1 MLRNLKRHMD
11 RNTFSLVSR
20 YYGLKRIF
28 DRIDMDEVINKC
40 KRKGLNKYKK
50 DYNREGDLLSIVGMH
65 IYGMGS
71 VDELHGALSSSQA
84 LSYSCNFLK
93 GAPSRSQMSRDINSM
108 DLEFVIRVFD
118 EVRRTAKRLGV
129 YKETEHSDVLNE
141 LKELGDYLL
150 ISTDASVL
158 ILNKGLFPFLR
169 KGYCTLTRKQ
179 EYGMKIHVGYCI
191 NADATTA
198 LEITDADVH
207 ETNKFEAIVTQTI
220 RACGTTKLVIVMDKG
235 YYDHQRF
242 QFLCD
247 AGIYFVT
254 PRKKYSLNKAV
265 LYPDEDVEKTVK
277 DKRIVDGFIKLNG
290 MKTRLRWIRVY
301 EEGKDEPFE
310 LLTNIF
316 DCPVETVIAIYGERW
331 PIELL
336 FKDVKQNFGLRQP
349 IGRTLNALLFH
360 IYAVFIAYIVLQIL
374 RYLLG
379 GEYTGL
385 SMLKF
390 RRELQ
395 YSDALRVIIP
405 KPPPNEDQTIEIGI
419 PIVSPLFQC
428 ELSVFLAVTPPLMCV
443 YCEFRLEIV
452 YYCSFCYLSMIS
464 LRSPAPKNPFLSPK
478 LIYT

>member
-1 MLRNLKRHMD
+1 MLRNLEQHID

-28 DRIDMDEVINKC
+28 DRIDMDEIINKC
-40 KRKGLNKYKK
+40 KREGLNKYKK

-65 IYGMGS
+65 IYDMGS
-71 VDELHGALSSSQA
+71 VDELHDALSSSQA
-84 LSYSCNFLK
+84 LSCSCNFLK

-108 DLEFVIRVFD
+108 DLEFVIKVFD
-118 EVRRTAKRLGV
+118 EVRRTAKKWGV
-129 YKETEHSDVLNE
+129 YKETEHSEALNE

-158 ILNKGLFPFLR
+158 ILNKGLFPFL
-169 KGYCTLTRKQ
+169 KMGHCSLTGKQ
-179 EYGMKIHVGYCI
+179 EYGMKIHVSHCI

-198 LEITDADVH
+198 LEVTDADVH
-207 ETNKFEAIVTQTI
+207 ETNKFEALITQTI
-220 RACGTTKLVIVMDKG
+220 RACGTIKLVVVMDKG
-235 YYDHQRF
+235 YYDHERF

-254 PRKKYSLNKAV
+254 PRKKYSLKKAV
-265 LYPDEDVEKTVK
+265 LYPDEDIEKTIV
-277 DKRIVDGFIKLNG
+277 DKRVVDGFIKLNG
-290 MKTRLRWIRVY
+290 MKTRLRWIRIY
-301 EEGKDEPFE
+301 EEGKEEPFE

-316 DCPVETVIAIYGERW
+316 DSPVEVIIAIYGERW

-349 IGRTLNALLFH
+349 IGRTSNAVLFH
-360 IYAVFIAYIVLQIL
+360 IYAVFIAYLVLQIL
-374 RYLLG
+374 RHLLG

-395 YSDALRVIIP
+395 YSDAFRIIMP
-405 KPPPNEDQTIEIGI
+405 KPPPDGDQTLENGTS
-419 PIVSPLFQC
+419 IVSPLFYC
-428 ELSVFLAVTPPLMCV
+428 ELFYFFVVMSCLMYSYRV
-443 YCEFRLEIV
+443 
-452 YYCSFCYLSMIS
+452 IS
-464 LRSPAPKNPFLSPK
+464 LKKGTITFSINPL
-478 LIYT
+478 

>member
-1 MLRNLKRHMD
+1 MLRDLKQHID

-28 DRIDMDEVINKC
+28 DRIDMDEIINKC
-40 KRKGLNKYKK
+40 KREGLNKYKK

-65 IYGMGS
+65 IYDMGS
-71 VDELHGALSSSQA
+71 VDELHDALSSNQA
-84 LSYSCNFLK
+84 LSCSCNFLK

-108 DLEFVIRVFD
+108 DLEFVIKVFD

-129 YKETEHSDVLNE
+129 YKETEHSEVINE

-150 ISTDASVL
+150 ISTDSSVL
-158 ILNKGLFPFLR
+158 ILNKSLFPFL
-169 KGYCTLTRKQ
+169 KIGHCTLTGKQ
-179 EYGMKIHVGYCI
+179 EYGMKIHVGHCI

-198 LEITDADVH
+198 LEVTNADVH
-207 ETNKFEAIVTQTI
+207 ETNKFEALITQTI
-220 RACGTTKLVIVMDKG
+220 QVCGTIKLIIVMDKG

-254 PRKKYSLNKAV
+254 PRKKYSLKKAV
-265 LYPDEDVEKTVK
+265 LYPDEDVEKIIE
-277 DKRIVDGFIKLNG
+277 DKRVVDGFIKLND
-290 MKTRLRWIRVY
+290 MKTRLRWIRIY
-301 EEGKDEPFE
+301 EEGKEEPFE

-316 DCPVETVIAIYGERW
+316 DCPVEVIIAIYGERW

-349 IGRTLNALLFH
+349 IGRTLNAVLFH
-360 IYAVFIAYIVLQIL
+360 IYAVFIAYLVLQIL
-374 RYLLG
+374 RHLLG

-395 YSDALRVIIP
+395 YSDALRVIMP
-405 KPPPNEDQTIEIGI
+405 KPPPNKNLKMENGI
-419 PIVSPLFQC
+419 PIVSPLFYC
-428 ELSVFLAVTPPLMCV
+428 EFSVFLLVMSLSV
-443 YCEFRLEIV
+443 
-452 YYCSFCYLSMIS
+452 CSYHVSS
-464 LRSPAPKNPFLSPK
+464 PKNTNYYSSC
-478 LIYT
+478 